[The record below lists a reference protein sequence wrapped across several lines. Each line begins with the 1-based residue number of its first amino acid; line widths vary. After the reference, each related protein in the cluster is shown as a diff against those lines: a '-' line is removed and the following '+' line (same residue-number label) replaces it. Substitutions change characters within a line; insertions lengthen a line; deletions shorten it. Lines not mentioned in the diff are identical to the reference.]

1 MSVYCPR
8 CDVSFEKDLPRCPA
22 CGYDFR
28 AHILPPSFLVPPLDF
43 LPLKELGT
51 FIARNIPLIWINGI
65 TVEVLWA
72 VSILIIYRITYVVSS
87 GFILEMPRAV
97 SPWIL
102 FVSAFFATV
111 LFFPMWATYLFSL
124 LRRYRYH
131 VIVPLFA
138 VFAPQGRSRYG
149 ECMAWAPICIATAL
163 ALTGVLALP
172 GIVFTFVFLPFL
184 LLLHLDKL
192 NVSQRRRG
200 YILFRTLR
208 KLWSLF
214 LLIGIPLT
222 IIWGLIALMAF
233 NGLILSATLLG
244 AFLVPLQAAA
254 AVLLYESLLGR
265 VNLDP
270 PD

>member
-1 MSVYCPR
+1 MSAYCPR

-28 AHILPPSFLVPPLDF
+28 AHILPPSFLAPPLDF
-43 LPLKELGT
+43 SPLKELGT

-87 GFILEMPRAV
+87 GFIREMPRAV

-102 FVSAFFATV
+102 VVSAFFATV

-131 VIVPLFA
+131 VAVPLFA

-149 ECMAWAPICIATAL
+149 ECMAWAPLCIATGL
-163 ALTGVLALP
+163 ALTAVLVLP
-172 GIVFTFVFLPFL
+172 
-184 LLLHLDKL
+184 LDKL

-200 YILFRTLR
+200 YILLRTFRTP
-208 KLWSLF
+208 WSLF

-222 IIWGLIALMAF
+222 VIWGLIGLMAF
-233 NGLILSATLLG
+233 KSLVLPAILLG